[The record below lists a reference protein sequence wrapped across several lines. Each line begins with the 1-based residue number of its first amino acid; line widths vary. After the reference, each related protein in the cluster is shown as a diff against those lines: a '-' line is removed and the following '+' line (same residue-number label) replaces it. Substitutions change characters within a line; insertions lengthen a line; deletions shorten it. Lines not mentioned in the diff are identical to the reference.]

1 MAYSRKNGDALVVVV
16 LNLSENTNEIK
27 LDATLPS
34 GKSYFEAFTHQEFK
48 DIHNISLPAWGY
60 KVFVYGTK

>member
-1 MAYSRKNGDALVVVV
+1 VVV
-16 LNLSENTNEIK
+16 LNFSENTNEIK

-34 GKSYFEAFTHQEFK
+34 GKSYFEAFTHQELK